1 MAVVEH
7 PVKSSPTQSA
17 VKAAALAAVAQSVNQ
32 QTAKTVQAPT
42 TGKLKKVDDK
52 GAEAEQPKGPPPVD
66 IEEVR
71 FWMRQTVTYVALFA
85 CVVAMGSAHWAGKS
99 FLSTAMCGATAA
111 ILAGIAGTVV
121 AQISMTQVAQPQES
135 EGAGNTSVQ

>member
-7 PVKSSPTQSA
+7 PVKSTPAQSA

-32 QTAKTVQAPT
+32 SGAKITPAPT
-42 TGKLKKVDDK
+42 TGKSKKVEDAAK
-52 GAEAEQPKGPPPVD
+52 VEEAPKPPAVD

-121 AQISMTQVAQPQES
+121 AQISMTQVVQPDES
-135 EGAGNTSVQ
+135 GSTGNTSVQ

>member
-1 MAVVEH
+1 MAVVET
-7 PVKSSPTQSA
+7 PVKSTAAQSA
-17 VKAAALAAVAQSVNQ
+17 VKAAALAAVAQSVSQAN
-32 QTAKTVQAPT
+32 AKTAQAPT
-42 TGKLKKVDDK
+42 TGKLKKVNET
-52 GAEAEQPKGPPPVD
+52 ATEEAVRRPPPVD

-121 AQISMTQVAQPQES
+121 AQISMTQVGQPEES
-135 EGAGNTSVQ
+135 GSAGNTNVQ